1 MTPVSTPYH
10 IMILRIRLKRK
21 PLWRREVLGIIY
33 STQLCCPRQVHE
45 SNAGKE
51 SEVMAFM
58 GRTWLF
64 TEPCVICDLSDI
76 IFYVEREN

>member
-1 MTPVSTPYH
+1 M
-10 IMILRIRLKRK
+10 LRIRLKRK
-21 PLWRREVLGIIY
+21 PLWRREVLGTIY
-33 STQLCCPRQVHE
+33 SAQLGCPRQVHE

-64 TEPCVICDLSDI
+64 TEPCVIYDLSDI
-76 IFYVEREN
+76 IFYVERGN